1 MQPQPTV
8 GGRTFNVR
16 QTHHNAAV
24 TSFAMRQVVRTEHL
38 QRVALLKGGAMPG
51 LNHIHN
57 ELQWRRYLK
66 AQYGHVWK
74 VHFAKKSNG
83 AWRSVKY
90 PGRYQKYNDINT
102 AIY

>member
-1 MQPQPTV
+1 MQPQRTAS
-8 GGRTFNVR
+8 GRTFNVR

-24 TSFAMRQVVRTEHL
+24 TPFAMRLVVRTEHL
-38 QRVALLKGGAMPG
+38 HCVELLKGGVMPG

-66 AQYGHVWK
+66 AQYAHDWK

-83 AWRSVKY
+83 AWHSVKY
-90 PGRYQKYNDINT
+90 PGRYRKYKDINT